1 MAYNARLPSKFLMAA
16 FVRVFARKVTAEIC
30 PLQPFFM

>member
-16 FVRVFARKVTAEIC
+16 FVRVFARKPPSKIC